1 MTQKK
6 FIVGLTGGI
15 ACGKSSIANLFK
27 KLNVSIVDADQV
39 ARDVVE
45 KGTPLLEKIRQTFG
59 DEVIQTDGSLDRKK
73 LRAIVFA
80 KGADDKLKTLND
92 LMRNDIQSTIKK
104 RIEETTGQYVIVMI
118 PLLFEHHLENTVDRI
133 LVVDVDE
140 NLQKQR
146 LCNRDK
152 IDIELAENMIKNQVS
167 RTFRLEH
174 CHDLI
179 KSDNSPLD
187 KKFIVVLKLHKMYL
201 QMADKKNL

>member
-118 PLLFEHHLENTVDRI
+118 PLLFEYHLENTVDRI

-187 KKFIVVLKLHKMYL
+187 KKFNVVLKLHKMYQQL
-201 QMADKKNL
+201 AEQKK

>member
-187 KKFIVVLKLHKMYL
+187 KKFNVVLKLHKMYL

>member
-27 KLNVSIVDADQV
+27 KLNVSIVDADQI

-187 KKFIVVLKLHKMYL
+187 KKFNVVLKLHKMYL

>member
-1 MTQKK
+1 MSDKK

-15 ACGKSSIANLFK
+15 ACGKSSIAILFNR
-27 KLNVSIVDADQV
+27 LGVNIVDADQV

-45 KGTPLLEKIRQTFG
+45 KGTALLEKIKQTFG
-59 DEVIQTDGSLDRKK
+59 DEVILSDGSLNRKR
-73 LRAIVFA
+73 LREIVFT
-80 KGADDKLKTLND
+80 KGADDKLKTLNE

-104 RIEETTGQYVIVMI
+104 RIDEASGQYVIVMV

-140 NLQKQR
+140 SLQKKR
-146 LCNRDK
+146 LCQRDN

-167 RTFRLEH
+167 RAFRLEH

-179 KSDNSPLD
+179 KSDDSPLD
-187 KKFIVVLKLHKMYL
+187 KKFNVVLKLHKMYQ
-201 QMADKKNL
+201 QMAEQKK

>member
-45 KGTPLLEKIRQTFG
+45 KGTPLLEKIRLTFG

-73 LRAIVFA
+73 LREIVFA

-104 RIEETTGQYVIVMI
+104 RIEEATGQYVIVMV

-187 KKFIVVLKLHKMYL
+187 KKFNVVLKLHKMYL

>member
-167 RTFRLEH
+167 RTF
-174 CHDLI
+174 
-179 KSDNSPLD
+179 
-187 KKFIVVLKLHKMYL
+187 YL
-201 QMADKKNL
+201 RENYQI

>member
-73 LRAIVFA
+73 LREIVFA

-104 RIEETTGQYVIVMI
+104 RIEEATGQYVIVMV

-187 KKFIVVLKLHKMYL
+187 KKFNVVLKLHKMYL

>member
-179 KSDNSPLD
+179 KSYNSPLD
-187 KKFIVVLKLHKMYL
+187 KKFNVVLKLHKMYL